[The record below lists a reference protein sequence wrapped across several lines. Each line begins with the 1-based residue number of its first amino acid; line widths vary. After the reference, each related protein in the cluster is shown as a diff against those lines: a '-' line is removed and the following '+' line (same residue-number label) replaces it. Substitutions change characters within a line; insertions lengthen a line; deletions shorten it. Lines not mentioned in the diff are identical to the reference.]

1 MLFESANRGKVI
13 ISIELNEG
21 KLSSHIL
28 RKGIA
33 RDDKLAIASVLGT
46 YISMCRAANK
56 DPLMLLSDNLDQLE
70 GIIARQRDRQG

>member
-21 KLSSHIL
+21 MLNSHIQ

-33 RDDKLAIASVLGT
+33 GNDKYAIASVLGT
-46 YISMCRAANK
+46 YISMCREADK
-56 DPLMLLSDNLDQLE
+56 DPRKLLNDNLEQLE
-70 GIIARQRDRQG
+70 KIIDRQRDP